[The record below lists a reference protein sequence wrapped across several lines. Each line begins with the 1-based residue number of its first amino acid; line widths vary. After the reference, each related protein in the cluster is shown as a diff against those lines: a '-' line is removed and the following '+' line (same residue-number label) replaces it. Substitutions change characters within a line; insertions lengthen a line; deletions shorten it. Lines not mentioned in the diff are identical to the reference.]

1 MINDINSVMLE
12 GTVVGDVFISE
23 KDDKKAMNF
32 MLRCDR
38 FIDGRMESWMHPIVA
53 WNYVA
58 EKHLDDVKD
67 GVYVRIRGHLQNGSF
82 EKEDGKR
89 ITYSKVCADKI
100 EVEE

>member
-1 MINDINSVMLE
+1 
-12 GTVVGDVFISE
+12 
-23 KDDKKAMNF
+23 
-32 MLRCDR
+32 
-38 FIDGRMESWMHPIVA
+38 MHPIVA